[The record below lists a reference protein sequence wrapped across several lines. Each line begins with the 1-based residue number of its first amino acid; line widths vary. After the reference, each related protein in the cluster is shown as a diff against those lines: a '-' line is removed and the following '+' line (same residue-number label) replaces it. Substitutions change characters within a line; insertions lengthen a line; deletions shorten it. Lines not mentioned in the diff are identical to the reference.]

1 MPLTQE
7 MIDAANER
15 KRTYASMEMLPNGG
29 SSLPHQGQTAIAGTQ
44 QVGIPATASA
54 TNTSV
59 APAAPAAVAPA
70 AAPNVLAV
78 EPTYLLDDDQFA
90 QVLVMKND
98 TLRALA
104 KAMQVDVDGDTKAIM
119 IKKILR
125 FKGTCTSVKSFDADT
140 DTFEFE
146 DLKKQD
152 FHQPATQQSSA

>member
-1 MPLTQE
+1 MPVTDE
-7 MIDAANER
+7 MIEAAKKR
-15 KRTYASMEMLPNGG
+15 KANMITKESSSNGD
-29 SSLPHQGQTAIAGTQ
+29 SSSPQQGQAAIAGTQ

-54 TNTSV
+54 AKSS
-59 APAAPAAVAPA
+59 AAPAASAAIAPA

-98 TLRALA
+98 ALRALA
-104 KAMQVDVDGDTKAIM
+104 KAIQVDVEGDTKAIM

-146 DLKKQD
+146 GLKKQD
-152 FHQPATQQSSA
+152 FQQPATQQSSA